1 LSNAVIL
8 GFVQGIFE
16 WLPLSSEGLV
26 AAVHTLLYDSDLGEG
41 IDFAL
46 WLHVGTA
53 PAALV
58 ALRSEVLGL
67 TREVFA
73 RPPRLS
79 PVFRYLVYS
88 TAVSAVIGFPLL
100 LMLSDLS
107 LAVGGGSMAVIAAAM
122 LVTGAVQLR
131 RRSEGVRQ
139 MDGVLAVDGVL
150 AGVAQGLSVVPG
162 LSRSGLTVAVLLG
175 RRLDRRDAL
184 TLSFLMSV
192 PASLGAALYAA
203 VDSSFE
209 LTAETLVAA
218 VVAFAVGLVMI
229 KLLLR
234 LAARVNFAGFVFA
247 VGLTMLAGSLWD
259 LLR

>member
-1 LSNAVIL
+1 
-8 GFVQGIFE
+8 
-16 WLPLSSEGLV
+16 
-26 AAVHTLLYDSDLGEG
+26 
-41 IDFAL
+41 
-46 WLHVGTA
+46 
-53 PAALV
+53 
-58 ALRSEVLGL
+58 
-67 TREVFA
+67 
-73 RPPRLS
+73 
-79 PVFRYLVYS
+79 
-88 TAVSAVIGFPLL
+88 
-100 LMLSDLS
+100 
-107 LAVGGGSMAVIAAAM
+107 M

-139 MDGVLAVDGVL
+139 MDGVGAVDGVL
-150 AGVAQGLSVVPG
+150 AGVAQGLSVMPG

-218 VVAFAVGLVMI
+218 VVAFAAGLVMI
-229 KLLLR
+229 NLLLR